1 MPRAVL
7 TRITLL
13 LPAPTTLPQHYLVGD
28 VITDLIQICG
38 GATISSQLPPVFDG
52 WWDDRSGQPPQHDSI
67 LLILADAPLALDDP
81 DLWRYLDGLKLACQV
96 DFGQNLIWVT
106 VHRVDRI
113 ATYD

>member
-38 GATISSQLPPVFDG
+38 GATISSQ
-52 WWDDRSGQPPQHDSI
+52 
-67 LLILADAPLALDDP
+67 ALALDDP
-81 DLWRYLDGLKLACQV
+81 DLSRYLDGLKLACQV

-113 ATYD
+113 AAYD